1 MDAITAGIHDLDK
14 VLTQLRIVVV
24 DIATMEIADKMLVV
38 LLLSLSMTMEPSLE
52 LCTTVSRELTMMID
66 LHHLVQHRFCGRQT
80 QEEIGQRRYEGS
92 HRADEIGICQHAV
105 TQTRTVLT
113 VLDTGFLDDVSD
125 FDAMRAGYFTTLT
138 VETELQG
145 LVEEIGILHAVAHQ
159 IRSGMLGSRVIGLH
173 GRDRAVDR
181 TDAALQTLLKV
192 VGTEIMEL
200 NLFRHNR

>member
-1 MDAITAGIHDLDK
+1 M
-14 VLTQLRIVVV
+14 
-24 DIATMEIADKMLVV
+24 
-38 LLLSLSMTMEPSLE
+38 
-52 LCTTVSRELTMMID
+52 
-66 LHHLVQHRFCGRQT
+66 
-80 QEEIGQRRYEGS
+80 
-92 HRADEIGICQHAV
+92 
-105 TQTRTVLT
+105 LT
-113 VLDTGFLDDVSD
+113 VLNTGFLDDVAD

-181 TDAALQTLLKV
+181 ADAALQALLKV